1 MFRSSVR
8 QTNKLACA
16 TLILTMQAFLARV
29 AIILCALRGSDA
41 QSSTRRRFVS
51 PCDAEGQKECSCPP
65 PCPIPEICCEQTADE
80 YLCLEE
86 WTDCVGLG
94 NATRLVKVVPEDNS
108 KDFVSDAQSSTRRR
122 FVSPCDARG
131 QRECNDPSP
140 ELCCEQTAD
149 EYLCAEA
156 WTDCVGLSNATR
168 LVKVVAEDNS
178 KDFVAAASS
187 CDSNCKKACKKIDQH
202 CCSRDGKDCLCQLPQ
217 FSCASEPSNTTRV
230 VAEDNSK
237 DFVVAL
243 RGSDATSP
251 CDSACWLECAA
262 GHFTCCSQY
271 KYACFCQDPK
281 YNCDAGLSNMTRL
294 VKIVAEDNS
303 KDFVAAASN
312 EFIAV

>member
-51 PCDAEGQKECSCPP
+51 PCDAEGQRECSCPP
-65 PCPIPEICCEQTADE
+65 PCPIPEICCSQTADE

-86 WTDCVGLG
+86 
-94 NATRLVKVVPEDNS
+94 
-108 KDFVSDAQSSTRRR
+108 
-122 FVSPCDARG
+122 
-131 QRECNDPSP
+131 
-140 ELCCEQTAD
+140 
-149 EYLCAEA
+149 

-187 CDSNCKKACKKIDQH
+187 CDSGCKKACKKIDQH
-202 CCSRDGKDCLCQLPQ
+202 CCSKDGNDCLCQLPQ
-217 FSCASEPSNTTRV
+217 FSCASEPSNMTRVKV

-237 DFVVAL
+237 DFVAAL